1 MNARTCLLCGK
12 PLSRIWVGA
21 GEDFCSR
28 EHRNQYRLRR
38 GMDRLLEANKVAS
51 LLRRREQPKPISAT
65 LQAGN
70 AAARGTDPAP
80 IRLSGSGTKPRYPAS
95 KWTPPVRIPGARS
108 WVEGHQTRTEKAKP
122 RAYGILRSQIP
133 QDSGAA
139 RVILGKGVRQIEP
152 PGATYLERT
161 RQPRPI
167 RIAGKH
173 GSALRVSAG
182 AGFKLPAKRGRHFP
196 ASQQP
201 LAAMRWPD
209 RPVERA
215 PGVCDRPADAAVL
228 KMNFPVRDAT
238 GPESLEA
245 QQRADIVWPGAIVHE
260 LTPAGSSEP
269 KGRRLEAFW
278 SKGEPAAPRPIPHS
292 GQQRAAAELLRLPQ
306 RLAYGSSAKQVAL
319 VTWEPQDAH
328 MGYPPAMA
336 TAAERAPVAVRAKL
350 EERFD
355 SGWKNWVGGVEDWCV
370 DAAGARTGSLA
381 LFTPS
386 LDLRDYEMEFL
397 ARIENRSVV
406 WVFRASNLSEYH
418 MCSIK
423 VSPSGGYDFKR
434 RTVIGGM
441 RGPAVTTPLPTAKA
455 KTALTVR
462 LRAAGNEFTVW
473 VDDQSIDNWT
483 ENRLPIGGIGFMGG
497 PDDRA
502 RIYWVRVSP
511 VAGPAKELP
520 KR

>member
-1 MNARTCLLCGK
+1 MNPRTCLLCGK

-51 LLRRREQPKPISAT
+51 LMRRREQPKPISAT
-65 LQAGN
+65 LQAGT
-70 AAARGTDPAP
+70 AAARVTDPAP
-80 IRLSGSGTKPRYPAS
+80 IRLSGSGIKPRYPAS
-95 KWTPPVRIPGARS
+95 KWSPPVRIPAARS
-108 WVEGHQTRTEKAKP
+108 WVQGYRTRAENGEP
-122 RAYGILRSQIP
+122 RECGILRG

-139 RVILGKGVRQIEP
+139 RVVLSKGTRQIEP
-152 PGATYLERT
+152 PGATYLEKT
-161 RQPRPI
+161 RQPRPV
-167 RIAGKH
+167 RTPGRH
-173 GSALRVSAG
+173 GSALRVSAS

-196 ASQQP
+196 AARHP
-201 LAAMRWPD
+201 LASMRWPD
-209 RPVERA
+209 RLLESDRDVF
-215 PGVCDRPADAAVL
+215 DRPADSTILRVS
-228 KMNFPVRDAT
+228 FPVRDAT
-238 GPESLEA
+238 GPESPEA
-245 QQRADIVWPGAIVHE
+245 RRRADMVWPGTMPGGVGPVESAR
-260 LTPAGSSEP
+260 LTLRGP
-269 KGRRLEAFW
+269 EAFW
-278 SKGEPAAPRPIPHS
+278 SKGEAAAPRPIAHG
-292 GQQRAAAELLRLPQ
+292 GQERAAADLVRLPQ
-306 RLAYGSSAKQVAL
+306 RLAYGSAARQVAQ
-319 VTWEPQDAH
+319 VTWEPQDSH
-328 MGYPPAMA
+328 VGYSPAMSA
-336 TAAERAPVAVRAKL
+336 SAERTPATVRTKM

-370 DAAGARTGSLA
+370 DAAGVRTGSLA

-397 ARIENRSVV
+397 TRIENRSVV
-406 WVFRASNLSEYH
+406 WVFRASNFSEYH

-423 VSPSGGYDFKR
+423 VSPNGGYDFKR

-441 RGPAVTTPLPTAKA
+441 RGPAVTAPIRKVKA